1 MNLVQETGGEKI
13 IVAVLIS
20 AGEEW
25 IAALH
30 EFNDPPQNP
39 SPIGDYFTISL
50 AGHNCLFYHGGWGKV
65 SAAATT
71 QYVIDRWRPDLLIN
85 LGTCGGLEGHI
96 SVGEVVLAS
105 ETLIYDIYERMGDP
119 QSALDHYSTRIDLSC
134 LRPPYPHDVRVS
146 RLVSGDQDIDPAM
159 VELLKRDFHAIA
171 ADWESG
177 AIAWVA
183 SRNGTRVLILRVVS
197 DMVGVTGGE
206 IYERGDFA
214 GRAAKVMQPLLRALP
229 DWIRCAFPIDKNTGA

>member
-1 MNLVQETGGEKI
+1 MNLAQEPGTQKFP
-13 IVAVLIS
+13 VAVLIS

-25 IAALH
+25 ISALH
-30 EFNDPPQNP
+30 VFNDPPQNP
-39 SPIGDYFTISL
+39 SPIGDYFAISL
-50 AGHNCLFYHGGWGKV
+50 AGHDCLFFHGGWGKV

-85 LGTCGGLEGHI
+85 LGTCGGLEGQI

-105 ETLIYDIYERMGDP
+105 DTLIYDIYERMGDP

-134 LRPPYPHDVRVS
+134 LRPPFPHDVRIS
-146 RLVSGDQDIDPAM
+146 RLVSGDQDIDPGM
-159 VELLKRDFHAIA
+159 VNKLISEHQAIA

-183 SRNGTRVLILRVVS
+183 ACNGTRVLILRVVS

-206 IYERGDFA
+206 IYDLGDFA
-214 GRAAKVMQPLLRALP
+214 GRAAWVMQPLLRALP
-229 DWIRCAFPIDKNTGA
+229 DWIRCAFPTDKNTGA